1 MNNEHD
7 IINSLTELENF
18 LVMVENGGLGLKGV
32 AGVGLATNNKD
43 GSHLVAV
50 FDDKQQ
56 LLLARGVTDEVFE
69 NGKDMVRNGVGR
81 TH

>member
-18 LVMVENGGLGLKGV
+18 LVMLENGGLGLKGV

-43 GSHLVAV
+43 GSHFVAV